1 MFTPHLTTDQRI
13 ETLIGAG
20 VGMCY
25 NAPAGV
31 PCVERD
37 RAEWTRGVQEAAVCW
52 TILGLERLL
61 FDLTFSSL
69 FARAIALLLGF
80 SIHEAAHAWVAYRLG
95 DDTAKRQGR
104 LTLNPLAHLDPLGAI
119 MALVAMIGWAKPVPV
134 SPWRLRYG
142 PRIGGALV
150 AVAGP
155 LSNLAMAV
163 LVAIPWRLG
172 LLANAPR
179 LVQTVV
185 WTFVALNIALFL
197 FNLIPLAPL
206 DGISVL
212 SGIVGHETAAK
223 LAPLYR
229 YGPQILLGLIL
240 LGYVAPGLNILGRTL
255 FPAMRG
261 LMNLLL
267 G

>member
-1 MFTPHLTTDQRI
+1 LTNDSPYWS
-13 ETLIGAG
+13 EFLLDVTLSTL
-20 VGMCY
+20 V
-25 NAPAGV
+25 
-31 PCVERD
+31 
-37 RAEWTRGVQEAAVCW
+37 
-52 TILGLERLL
+52 
-61 FDLTFSSL
+61 
-69 FARAIALLLGF
+69 ARAVALLLGF
-80 SIHEAAHAWVAYRLG
+80 SVHEAAHAWVAFRLG
-95 DDTAKRQGR
+95 DDTAKQQGR

-142 PRIGGALV
+142 PRVGFALV
-150 AVAGP
+150 AAAGP
-155 LSNLAMAV
+155 LSNLAMAM
-163 LVAIPWRLG
+163 LAAIPWRMG
-172 LLANAPR
+172 LLAGAPQFV
-179 LVQTVV
+179 LTLV
-185 WTFVALNIALFL
+185 WTFIALNIALFL

-212 SGIVGHETAAK
+212 SGIVGQEAATK

-229 YGPQILLGLIL
+229 FGPQILLGLIL
-240 LGYVAPGLNILGRTL
+240 LGYVVPGFDILGLTL